1 VTCAHKFVHILV
13 GRRPQFFF
21 LATAAGPG
29 KLATLG
35 TDFLLELISPT
46 LFLPRTVCRA
56 VTSYRKEG
64 LEIYGWFTDVVMM
77 MRP

>member
-1 VTCAHKFVHILV
+1 VEKTPV
-13 GRRPQFFF
+13 FFF

-46 LFLPRTVCRA
+46 LFLPRTVSRA

-64 LEIYGWFTDVVMM
+64 LELYG
-77 MRP
+77 R